1 MLICELKAKG
11 NFYRPVAQE
20 VSPWFAYSNDDGYL
34 VKEAPPPP
42 PMAPTASPPGPVL
55 NPLDDVP
62 LSIRSGAKSRPSP
75 EGVAPSSAMDF
86 PSQFSDADFEGTV
99 TIRTWEHGTHQR
111 QGRLKGNASVT
122 SFSATS
128 FGARWETTY
137 ADGEERT
144 SALPPTA
151 SGPSSPVKHKCLH
164 KAYNGR
170 WLTSYHRTINT

>member
-1 MLICELKAKG
+1 MVGRQFGSRRL
-11 NFYRPVAQE
+11 
-20 VSPWFAYSNDDGYL
+20 
-34 VKEAPPPP
+34 APA
-42 PMAPTASPPGPVL
+42 MSY

-122 SFSATS
+122 SFTSTSTSPADLS
-128 FGARWETTY
+128 FG
-137 ADGEERT
+137 
-144 SALPPTA
+144 
-151 SGPSSPVKHKCLH
+151 
-164 KAYNGR
+164 
-170 WLTSYHRTINT
+170 

>member
-1 MLICELKAKG
+1 MWWADSSAQGVCR
-11 NFYRPVAQE
+11 RPQPCPIILWTM
-20 VSPWFAYSNDDGYL
+20 SPFPFAR
-34 VKEAPPPP
+34 APSHGPLRRASRPLRRWI
-42 PMAPTASPPGPVL
+42 SPP
-55 NPLDDVP
+55 N
-62 LSIRSGAKSRPSP
+62 SRMRISK
-75 EGVAPSSAMDF
+75 
-86 PSQFSDADFEGTV
+86 GTV
-99 TIRTWEHGTHQR
+99 TIRTWEHGTHQH

-151 SGPSSPVKHKCLH
+151 FGPSSPGKHKCLH

-170 WLTSYHRTINT
+170 C